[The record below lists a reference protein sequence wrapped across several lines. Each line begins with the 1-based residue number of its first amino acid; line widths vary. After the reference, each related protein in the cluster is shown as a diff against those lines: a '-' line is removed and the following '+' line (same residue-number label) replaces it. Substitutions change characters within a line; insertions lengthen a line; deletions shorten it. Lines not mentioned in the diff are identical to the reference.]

1 VRAPPRT
8 GVPAPPRTGV
18 PATARIGAEVSPGIA
33 VPMPLL
39 TAVPAPLLTA
49 VPAPPTAVPAVR
61 VPVRPLTAGGSHRLA
76 GVHPRSRARVRSAG
90 VPEAL
95 PTADRAGT
103 AGHPRSAAAR
113 PDALV
118 TSHDGQVHLGQAA
131 PAVSAPPAGPARK
144 ANPAG
149 RPGPRR
155 VTGRGGPLPAETR
168 VATPG
173 PEAVRAG
180 PPMVTVHV
188 AGVHSAPVTA
198 DPRQRA
204 DLAVRASLA
213 PRVPPAAATRAQ
225 VPQGRARTARVGTT
239 PTGAHP
245 GRVVSDPVPMARRI
259 GPLVVEAT
267 PPGGRLV
274 TGQQDPRATEP
285 ATVRRGRPAPAA
297 ATAPGAMSTIG
308 AMTTAGATA
317 GSARPAGAPRAAT
330 ALGAVTAQEAVA
342 APGAATEPMTVN
354 EPGAATAAGAVT
366 ALEAAAAP
374 GAATGP
380 GAMSVPGA
388 AAGSARAPGA
398 PGPGGTRRRPGR
410 RASPGRSFRTRS
422 LPSNWI
428 PRRGPS

>member
-1 VRAPPRT
+1 
-8 GVPAPPRTGV
+8 
-18 PATARIGAEVSPGIA
+18 
-33 VPMPLL
+33 MPLL
-39 TAVPAPLLTA
+39 TGVPMPVLTA

-61 VPVRPLTAGGSHRLA
+61 VPVRPPTAGGSRRLA

-90 VPEAL
+90 VPEAP

-103 AGHPRSAAAR
+103 VGHPRSAAAR
-113 PDALV
+113 PDARV
-118 TSHDGQVHLGQAA
+118 TSHDGQVHPGRAVLGGT
-131 PAVSAPPAGPARK
+131 APPAGPARK

-149 RPGPRR
+149 RPGPRP
-155 VTGRGGPLPAETR
+155 VTGRRGPQPAETR

-188 AGVHSAPVTA
+188 AGVHSAPATA

-204 DLAVRASLA
+204 DLAARASLA

-239 PTGAHP
+239 PTGVHP
-245 GRVVSDPVPMARRI
+245 GRVVSDPAPMGRRI
-259 GPLVVEAT
+259 GPLAVEAT

-274 TGQQDPRATEP
+274 TGQQDLRATES
-285 ATVRRGRPAPAA
+285 ATARRGRPAPAA
-297 ATAPGAMSTIG
+297 VTAPGVMSTIG
-308 AMTTAGATA
+308 ATAE
-317 GSARPAGAPRAAT
+317 SARPAGAPRAAT
-330 ALGAVTAQEAVA
+330 ALGVVTAQEAVA
-342 APGAATEPMTVN
+342 APGAAT
-354 EPGAATAAGAVT
+354 AAGAVI
-366 ALEAAAAP
+366 ALEAVAAP

-388 AAGSARAPGA
+388 AAGIARAPGA

-410 RASPGRSFRTRS
+410 PASPGRSFRTRS

-428 PRRGPS
+428 PTRGPS

>member
-1 VRAPPRT
+1 
-8 GVPAPPRTGV
+8 
-18 PATARIGAEVSPGIA
+18 
-33 VPMPLL
+33 MPLL
-39 TAVPAPLLTA
+39 TGVPMPVLTA

-61 VPVRPLTAGGSHRLA
+61 VPVRPPTAGGSRRLA

-90 VPEAL
+90 VPEAP

-103 AGHPRSAAAR
+103 VGHPRSAAAR
-113 PDALV
+113 PDARV
-118 TSHDGQVHLGQAA
+118 TSHDGQVHPGRAVLGGT
-131 PAVSAPPAGPARK
+131 APPAGPARK

-149 RPGPRR
+149 RPGPRP
-155 VTGRGGPLPAETR
+155 VTGRGGPQPAQTR

-188 AGVHSAPVTA
+188 AGVHSAPATA

-204 DLAVRASLA
+204 DLAARASLA

-239 PTGAHP
+239 PTGVHP
-245 GRVVSDPVPMARRI
+245 GRVVSDPAPMGRRI
-259 GPLVVEAT
+259 GPLAVEAT

-285 ATVRRGRPAPAA
+285 ATARRGRPAPAA
-297 ATAPGAMSTIG
+297 VTAPGAMSTIG
-308 AMTTAGATA
+308 ATAE
-317 GSARPAGAPRAAT
+317 SARPAGAPRAAT

-342 APGAATEPMTVN
+342 APS
-354 EPGAATAAGAVT
+354 PGAATAAGAVT
-366 ALEAAAAP
+366 ALEAVAAP
-374 GAATGP
+374 GVATGP

-410 RASPGRSFRTRS
+410 PASPGRSFRTRS

-428 PRRGPS
+428 PTRGPS

>member
-1 VRAPPRT
+1 MPVLT
-8 GVPAPPRTGV
+8 GVP
-18 PATARIGAEVSPGIA
+18 
-33 VPMPLL
+33 MP
-39 TAVPAPLLTA
+39 VLTA

-61 VPVRPLTAGGSHRLA
+61 VPVRAPTASGSHRLA

-90 VPEAL
+90 VPGAP

-103 AGHPRSAAAR
+103 VGHPRSAAAQ
-113 PDALV
+113 PDARV
-118 TSHDGQVHLGQAA
+118 TRHDGQVHPGRAVLGGT
-131 PAVSAPPAGPARK
+131 APPAGPARK

-149 RPGPRR
+149 RPGPRP
-155 VTGRGGPLPAETR
+155 VTGRGGPQPAETR

-204 DLAVRASLA
+204 DLAARASLA

-239 PTGAHP
+239 PTGVHP
-245 GRVVSDPVPMARRI
+245 GRVVSDPAPMGHRI
-259 GPLVVEAT
+259 GPLAVEAT

-285 ATVRRGRPAPAA
+285 ATARRGRPAPAA
-297 ATAPGAMSTIG
+297 VTAPGAMSTIG
-308 AMTTAGATA
+308 ATAE
-317 GSARPAGAPRAAT
+317 SARSAVAPRAAT
-330 ALGAVTAQEAVA
+330 AAAGAVTAAAGAVTA
-342 APGAATEPMTVN
+342 LE
-354 EPGAATAAGAVT
+354 AATAAGAVT
-366 ALEAAAAP
+366 ALEAVAAP
-374 GAATGP
+374 GVATGP

-410 RASPGRSFRTRS
+410 PASPGRSFRTRS

-428 PRRGPS
+428 PTRGPS

>member
-1 VRAPPRT
+1 MPVLT
-8 GVPAPPRTGV
+8 GVP
-18 PATARIGAEVSPGIA
+18 
-33 VPMPLL
+33 MP
-39 TAVPAPLLTA
+39 VLTA

-61 VPVRPLTAGGSHRLA
+61 VPVRAPTASGSHRLA
-76 GVHPRSRARVRSAG
+76 RVHPRSRARVRSAG
-90 VPEAL
+90 VPGAP

-103 AGHPRSAAAR
+103 VGHPRSAAAQ
-113 PDALV
+113 PDARV
-118 TSHDGQVHLGQAA
+118 TSHDGQVHPGRAVLGGT
-131 PAVSAPPAGPARK
+131 APPAGPARK

-149 RPGPRR
+149 RPGPRP
-155 VTGRGGPLPAETR
+155 VTGRGGPQPAETR

-204 DLAVRASLA
+204 DLAARASLA

-239 PTGAHP
+239 PTGVHP
-245 GRVVSDPVPMARRI
+245 GRVVSDPAPMGRRI
-259 GPLVVEAT
+259 GPLAVEAT

-285 ATVRRGRPAPAA
+285 ATARRGRPAPAA
-297 ATAPGAMSTIG
+297 VTAPGAMSTIG
-308 AMTTAGATA
+308 ATAE
-317 GSARPAGAPRAAT
+317 SARSAVAPRAAT
-330 ALGAVTAQEAVA
+330 AAAGAVTALE
-342 APGAATEPMTVN
+342 
-354 EPGAATAAGAVT
+354 AATAAGAVT
-366 ALEAAAAP
+366 ALEAATAP
-374 GAATGP
+374 GVATGP

-410 RASPGRSFRTRS
+410 PASPGRSFRTRS
-422 LPSNWI
+422 LPSNSI
-428 PRRGPS
+428 PMRGPS